1 MVNENNKNLHMKIL
15 LLEDDL
21 ILSFELSKFLGDSG
35 FEVTKV
41 FEGDAVEVEM
51 NRNMFDIFLLD
62 INVPNLDGLKVCEK
76 IRAYDINTPIIM
88 ISAYGD
94 LSSKKDAFGFLAN
107 DYLVKPFQ
115 FEELLMRIN
124 SLLRRTDSNVQ
135 SSDEIIKIE
144 DLLINKTQQKVYRN
158 GQEIILTVKEQRLLI
173 FLAKAQ
179 GRTVSKQQITEYVW
193 EHNFNTNT
201 NTVEVYINFL
211 RKKIDK
217 DFDLKLIHTRS
228 GFGYFLGPL

>member
-1 MVNENNKNLHMKIL
+1 MKIL

-21 ILSFELSKFLGDSG
+21 ILSTELTKFLEESG

-41 FEGDAVEVEM
+41 FEGDSVEIEM
-51 NRNMFDIFLLD
+51 KQNSFDIFLLD

-76 IRAYDINTPIIM
+76 IRSSEKNTPIIM
-88 ISAYGD
+88 ISAFGD
-94 LSSKKDAFGFLAN
+94 LSSKKEAFGFLAN

-124 SLLRRTDSNVQ
+124 SLLRRKDSNDQ
-135 SSDEIIKIE
+135 SLDDIIEIE
-144 DLLINKTQQKVYRN
+144 DLLINKTEQKVFRN
-158 GQEIILTVKEQRLLI
+158 GQEIMLTVKEQRLLI
-173 FLAKAQ
+173 FLAEAQ

-217 DFDLKLIHTRS
+217 DFELKLIHTRS
-228 GFGYFLGPL
+228 GFGYYLSPS

>member
-1 MVNENNKNLHMKIL
+1 MKIL

-21 ILSFELSKFLGDSG
+21 ILSTELTKFLEESG

-41 FEGDAVEVEM
+41 FEGDSVEIAM
-51 NRNMFDIFLLD
+51 KQNSFDIFLLD
-62 INVPNLDGLKVCEK
+62 INVPKLDGLKVCEK
-76 IRAYDINTPIIM
+76 IRSSEKNIPIIM
-88 ISAYGD
+88 ISAFGD
-94 LSSKKDAFGFLAN
+94 LSSKKEAFGFLAN

-124 SLLRRTDSNVQ
+124 SLLRRKDTNDQ
-135 SSDEIIKIE
+135 SLDDIIKIE
-144 DLLINKTQQKVYRN
+144 DLLINKTEQKVFRN
-158 GQEIILTVKEQRLLI
+158 GQEIMLTVKEQRLLI
-173 FLAKAQ
+173 FLAEAQ

-217 DFDLKLIHTRS
+217 DFELKLIHTRS
-228 GFGYFLGPL
+228 GFGYYLSAL